1 MEASGVSVSDA
12 CKTVFDEVKKAKKH
26 RYVVFVIKD
35 DVMIDVEAIGD
46 RDATYED
53 FVTDIQKAGKGMCR
67 YGLFDY
73 EYLHAVQG
81 AAEPTKKQKLFL
93 MLWCPDEAKIKAKM
107 LYSSSFDALK
117 KALTG
122 VAKYV
127 EATDSSEIS
136 KEEVENKLR
145 QNDRM

>member
-1 MEASGVSVSDA
+1 M
-12 CKTVFDEVKKAKKH
+12 FDEVKKAKKH

-46 RDATYED
+46 RDASYDD

-81 AAEPTKKQKLFL
+81 AAEVSPTCPAVFADLQKCSVFIEKQKVS
-93 MLWCPDEAKIKAKM
+93 AGNGR
-107 LYSSSFDALK
+107 S
-117 KALTG
+117 G
-122 VAKYV
+122 VW
-127 EATDSSEIS
+127 
-136 KEEVENKLR
+136 
-145 QNDRM
+145 

>member
-1 MEASGVSVSDA
+1 MSDS

-35 DVMIDVEAIGD
+35 DVMIDVEAIGG
-46 RDATYED
+46 RDACYDD

-81 AAEPTKKQKLFL
+81 AAEV
-93 MLWCPDEAKIKAKM
+93 
-107 LYSSSFDALK
+107 SFGGGGRRECRLVWPK
-117 KALTG
+117 
-122 VAKYV
+122 VYHHFF
-127 EATDSSEIS
+127 
-136 KEEVENKLR
+136 
-145 QNDRM
+145 

>member
-1 MEASGVSVSDA
+1 MSVSDA

-81 AAEPTKKQKLFL
+81 AAEVGPTAARRG
-93 MLWCPDEAKIKAKM
+93 EGEGGGG
-107 LYSSSFDALK
+107 
-117 KALTG
+117 G
-122 VAKYV
+122 VGETAV
-127 EATDSSEIS
+127 WWERWESQREPA
-136 KEEVENKLR
+136 EESAG
-145 QNDRM
+145 